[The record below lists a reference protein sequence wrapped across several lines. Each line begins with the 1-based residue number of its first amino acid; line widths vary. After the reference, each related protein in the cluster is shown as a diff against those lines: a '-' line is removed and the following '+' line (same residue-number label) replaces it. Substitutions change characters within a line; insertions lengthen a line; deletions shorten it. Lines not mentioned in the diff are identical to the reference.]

1 MPVHEVKHPL
11 IRHKMGRM
19 RIAELSSKDFR
30 ELTAE
35 VARMLTYEATKNLE
49 TCHETIAGW
58 KGPVEVEQIK
68 DRKITVV
75 PILRAGLGMM
85 NGVLDLIP
93 NARVSVVG
101 LRRDEKTLEPVT
113 YYQKMDIPLNG
124 WLALIVDPMLATGG
138 SLTAAIDII
147 KQAGCSNIKA
157 LVLIAA
163 PEGLRAVEQHHPD
176 VEIYAAA
183 IDEKLNDDGYIIP
196 GFGDAGDKIFGTV

>member
-1 MPVHEVKHPL
+1 
-11 IRHKMGRM
+11 
-19 RIAELSSKDFR
+19 FR